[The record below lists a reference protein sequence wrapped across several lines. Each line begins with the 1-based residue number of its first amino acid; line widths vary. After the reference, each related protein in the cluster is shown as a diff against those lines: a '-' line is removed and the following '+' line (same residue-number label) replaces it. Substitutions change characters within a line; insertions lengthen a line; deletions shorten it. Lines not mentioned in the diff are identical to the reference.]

1 MKRFVSA
8 LVLAL
13 CLAGGALGAELPLGA
28 WAQGKEPL
36 QVDADSLEV
45 LGGEGRVVFTGHVR
59 ARQGDLVLEADRL
72 EVVLD
77 PETRDLK
84 EARASGDVR
93 IRRGEVLATGREA
106 LYDAGRGTVVL
117 QGDPKVWRGKDVV
130 AGERITLFLAE
141 DRSVVE
147 GARAVIYPQGQGA
160 GEGR

>member
-1 MKRFVSA
+1 M
-8 LVLAL
+8 
-13 CLAGGALGAELPLGA
+13 
-28 WAQGKEPL
+28 
-36 QVDADSLEV
+36 
-45 LGGEGRVVFTGHVR
+45 
-59 ARQGDLVLEADRL
+59 
-72 EVVLD
+72 
-77 PETRDLK
+77 
-84 EARASGDVR
+84 R

-117 QGDPKVWRGKDVV
+117 QGDPKVWRGNDVV